1 MSFEPFTKADFAS
14 MKRVREEGIPAS
26 LAQKVDALRL
36 ALSEFPEFQDEQFRY
51 LRGRRTRLS
60 DDGLI
65 FRRAVAEEEHWYFY
79 NRGGDQDQVQLNV
92 GMWESYIRVGL
103 GFQIGRQVS
112 PKQPAF
118 HLLQTFVGM
127 RPPLPFR
134 DALYRCIERNQFG
147 IEGQKNTNVDD
158 VMHHLETYVVPPDDS
173 PVFVFL
179 GALWKPDVAR
189 QKTAAHYR
197 QVFDQLLPFYQA
209 LILMAGRLEWQ
220 NTL

>member
-1 MSFEPFTKADFAS
+1 
-14 MKRVREEGIPAS
+14 MKGVRQKVIPDS
-26 LAQKVDALRL
+26 LRKKVDALRHSL
-36 ALSEFPEFQDEQFRY
+36 TEFPEFQDEQFRY

-60 DDGLI
+60 DDKLI
-65 FRRAVAEEEHWYFY
+65 FRRAVAGDEHWYFY
-79 NRGGDQDQVQLNV
+79 NRGGDQDQIQLNN

-112 PKQPAF
+112 PKKPAF

-147 IEGQKNTNVDD
+147 IEGQTITNVDD
-158 VMHHLETYVVPPDDS
+158 VMLHLETYVVPADDS
-173 PVFVFL
+173 AVFVFL
-179 GALWKPDVAR
+179 GALWKPDIAS
-189 QKTAAHYR
+189 QKTVAQYR
-197 QVFDQLLPFYQA
+197 HVLDQLLPFYQA

-220 NTL
+220 SAL